1 MQSNLKYKLYRIK
14 KLFTYNLY
22 NILTTQICPNLHTR
36 PMIQYVKENISG
48 ELTGVELG
56 VERGFNSLNIL
67 QTLPIKTLYCVDPY
81 SEYIQGDSPVSQH
94 KNKKYF
100 DCAMDILWNYINQ
113 GKVKFILET
122 SSSAIK
128 DIPTNLDFVYIDANH
143 SYANVKEDINL
154 YYPKLKPG
162 GVIGGD
168 DYWAYYPGVARAV
181 NEFVDAHNLKL
192 YGVEREWWVVK
203 K

>member
-1 MQSNLKYKLYRIK
+1 
-14 KLFTYNLY
+14 
-22 NILTTQICPNLHTR
+22 
-36 PMIQYVKENISG
+36 MIQYVKENISG

-67 QTLPIKTLYCVDPY
+67 QTLSIKTLYCVDPY
-81 SEYIQGDSPVSQH
+81 SEYLQGESTVSQH

-100 DCAMDILWNYINQ
+100 DCAMDILWNYINRGQ
-113 GKVKFILET
+113 VKFILET

-128 DIPTNLDFVYIDANH
+128 DIPNGLDFVYIDANH
-143 SYANVKEDINL
+143 SYANVKEDITL
-154 YYPKLKPG
+154 YYPKLKQG

-181 NEFVDAHNLKL
+181 NEFVDKHKLKL